1 MGNEPSVDWHAW
13 DAWMQW
19 LEWVRYK
26 HELERE
32 ELENN
37 MGSGI

>member
-1 MGNEPSVDWHAW
+1 MGNEPSVDWDAW

-32 ELENN
+32 
-37 MGSGI
+37 